1 MSNIQNIIKEYL
13 PFVIKVSVGLFL
25 LYWFFYFTTPST
37 EMSKEDQER
46 IDSLIDKVNDI
57 KKEQERLDSEIFGH
71 ENQVNIIAD
80 SILKLKKSKNT
91 INEFYTT
98 EVNRISSY
106 SDKQVDSFFS
116 ARYGYTPR

>member
-37 EMSKEDQER
+37 EMSKEDQAR

-57 KKEQERLDSEIFGH
+57 KEEQQRLDNEIFGH

-80 SILKLKKSKNT
+80 SILKLKKTKNT
-91 INEFYTT
+91 INEFYAT

-106 SDKQVDSFFS
+106 SDNQVDSFFS